1 MISIR
6 TTLTLATAALCCGA
20 PVCADAQEAMTLD
33 EAKARISALE
43 DQVINLQRS
52 LVESRK
58 NEKESAGTLASIR
71 TRLEALGHNLFDAGD
86 DRLVRAAADIE
97 VLTDRVHALETA
109 STSLVA
115 AVRDYLRHA
124 VAADPDARMRVETA
138 IRELDAAVGLRQKPR
153 PDIRTGSLHGAQIV
167 SIDSRSGM
175 IVFNV
180 GQTAGAK
187 IGMSFR
193 LVRGER
199 PYGKAIVADVRND
212 VCGAFIEDLD
222 TPDDEPRVGDR
233 AILETTR

>member
-1 MISIR
+1 MTPIR
-6 TTLTLATAALCCGA
+6 TLSIFATAAICCGA
-20 PVCADAQEAMTLD
+20 PVCADAQEALSLD
-33 EAKARISALE
+33 EAKARIGVLE
-43 DQVINLQRS
+43 DRVINLQRS
-52 LVESRK
+52 LVEARK
-58 NEKESAGTLASIR
+58 SDKENAETLASIR

-138 IRELDAAVGLRQKPR
+138 IRELDAVVGLRQKPR

-175 IVFNV
+175 LVFNV
-180 GQTAGAK
+180 GESSGAK
-187 IGMSFR
+187 IGMTFR

-199 PYGKAIVADVRND
+199 PYGKAIIADVRND
-212 VCGAFIEDLD
+212 VCGAFIENLD
-222 TPDDEPRVGDR
+222 TSDEEARVGDL